1 MEQPNIAM
9 TEIERL
15 VKVETRLT
23 TVVETLTKIDQ
34 KLDILIPTF
43 ATTALVTEEKAERE
57 KQITEVK
64 TDLDVKI
71 VNLANDIENAKKRS
85 SVQSW
90 LTGIL
95 GTAFGAIM
103 ALLIQAYFTK

>member
-1 MEQPNIAM
+1 MEQSIPM
-9 TEIERL
+9 SEIERL
-15 VKVETRLT
+15 VAVETRLSG
-23 TVVETLTKIDQ
+23 VEKMLNKIDQ

-43 ATTALVTEEKAERE
+43 ATQSQLVEEKSERE

-64 TDLDVKI
+64 TELDGKI
-71 VNLANDIENAKKRS
+71 VTVANNLENAKKRS
-85 SVQSW
+85 SMQSW

-95 GTAFGAIM
+95 GIIFGAVM

>member
-1 MEQPNIAM
+1 MEQMIPM

-15 VKVETRLT
+15 VAVETRLT
-23 TVVETLTKIDQ
+23 SVEKTLNKIDQ

-43 ATTALVTEEKAERE
+43 ATDAQLVETKSDFE

-64 TDLDVKI
+64 TEMDGKI
-71 VNLANDIENAKKRS
+71 VTLTNNLENAKKRS
-85 SVQSW
+85 SMQSW

-95 GTAFGAIM
+95 GMVFGAVM
-103 ALLIQAYFTK
+103 ALLIQAYFTT